1 VCYKRGMSDIPD
13 LILYETRYLTLVDR
27 NGWFFVR
34 RPGLSGVVTMIAL
47 TDAGNLVFVEQHRA
61 PLGKN
66 CFELP
71 AGLAGDDP
79 THEGEPLEEAARREL
94 LEETGYLAAK
104 VSHLFD
110 GATSPG
116 MTDEA
121 VSFFLCTGLT
131 KQHAGGGV
139 EGESIIVHEVPLR
152 DATNWLLQ
160 KQAEGHAVAAKAFAG
175 ILFAT
180 RAATGT

>member
-1 VCYKRGMSDIPD
+1 
-13 LILYETRYLTLVDR
+13 
-27 NGWFFVR
+27 
-34 RPGLSGVVTMIAL
+34 AL
-47 TDAGNLVFVEQHRA
+47 TDGGNLIFVEQYRA

-79 THEGEPLEEAARREL
+79 AHAGEPLEEAARREL

-104 VSHLFD
+104 VKHLFD

-139 EGESIIVHEVPLR
+139 EGESIAVHEVPLQE
-152 DATNWLLQ
+152 ATNWLLRRQ
-160 KQAEGHAVAAKAFAG
+160 SEGHAVAAKAFAG
-175 ILFAT
+175 ILFAE